1 LWYLKIHGH
10 LDCTIIVR
18 IYSILKIYLLCIK
31 KKDAN
36 MNAGRFCVRLL
47 IKSETV
53 PQNIL
58 EEKEETNE

>member
-1 LWYLKIHGH
+1 
-10 LDCTIIVR
+10 
-18 IYSILKIYLLCIK
+18 
-31 KKDAN
+31 